1 MKRSQTLV
9 RCVVFAACW
18 FTGALLWPAGGAA
31 PAADEP
37 APKLDLY
44 LLIGQ
49 SNMAGRGTVE
59 KEDTTP
65 HERVLA
71 LNKEDRWVPAVEP
84 LHFDKPGAGVG
95 PGLAFARALADAEKG
110 VNIGLIPC
118 AAGGSPITVWK
129 KDAYWEQTKS
139 KPYDEALRRTTLARQ
154 RGTLK
159 GILWHQGESDSTE
172 AAAKQYADRLAD
184 LVARLRK
191 DLEAPEVPV
200 IVGGLSEPLRE
211 KNEHARVV
219 DQALRDFAKKDGH
232 AAYVESDKLTLKA
245 DNTHFDA
252 ASAREFG
259 KRYAKALLS
268 LQKK

>member
-1 MKRSQTLV
+1 MRALCGIFVT
-9 RCVVFAACW
+9 CVCAWSVFW
-18 FTGALLWPAGGAA
+18 LGGGTA
-31 PAADEP
+31 PAADEA

-59 KEDTTP
+59 KEDMTS
-65 HERVLA
+65 HKRVLA
-71 LNKEDRWVPAVEP
+71 LNKDDLWVPAVEP

-95 PGLAFARALADAEKG
+95 PGLAFAKALAEADKD
-110 VNIGLIPC
+110 VSIGLVPC

-129 KDAYWEQTKS
+129 KDAFWGQTKS
-139 KPYDEALRRTTLARQ
+139 KPYDETLRRMAVARK
-154 RGTLK
+154 RGALK

-172 AAAKQYADRLAD
+172 AEAKLYADRLTD

-191 DLEAPEVPV
+191 DLEAPDVPV
-200 IVGGLSEPLRE
+200 IVGGLSSPLRE
-211 KNEHARVV
+211 KNEYARVV

-232 AAYVESDKLTLKA
+232 AAYVDSDKLTLKA

-252 ASAREFG
+252 ASAKEFG
-259 KRYAKALLS
+259 RRYAKALLA
-268 LQKK
+268 LRK